1 MHTKRLNN
9 EWPTNCTIESQISK
23 FTSYKHLIKKN
34 LKASIIL
41 PNDTPAKCG
50 EVLLGQDAVD
60 YGEINGKLKTIKL
73 ILSIREG
80 IK

>member
-1 MHTKRLNN
+1 MKA
-9 EWPTNCTIESQISK
+9 E
-23 FTSYKHLIKKN
+23 
-34 LKASIIL
+34 ASIIL

-50 EVLLGQDAVD
+50 EVLLDQDAVD

-73 ILSIREG
+73 ILIIREG